1 MPLTLTFQEPDT
13 FLVLASG
20 AVTFEEA
27 QETQAQILA
36 DPRISNGSCMLVD
49 CRELKAAPS
58 SSELRQLA
66 GNLVPMLDRGM
77 GAIAIVTSSPMVYG
91 VARMFATFAELV
103 NAHVM
108 PFKCMDDAKDWL
120 NAA

>member
-1 MPLTLTFQEPDT
+1 MPLTLTFQEPDI
-13 FLVLASG
+13 FLVQASG
-20 AVTFEEA
+20 SVSFTEA
-27 QETQAQILA
+27 QDTQAQILA
-36 DPRISNGSCMLVD
+36 DPRLADGSCMLVD

-58 SSELRQLA
+58 AGELRQLA
-66 GNLVPMLDRGM
+66 GNLVPMLDRGL

-108 PFKCMDDAKDWL
+108 PFKCMDEAKNWL
-120 NAA
+120 KAA